1 MHKFRR
7 GGHARYAE
15 APACMSSLSR
25 TRLLLHTT
33 LSYTRSLP
41 TLAEGCR
48 DFAATV
54 ADLVRVRVCACACPC
69 ARERRALLALACAA
83 LVCETKQAFCP
94 GWSVGALGPRVP
106 LRARP
111 RAGARAL
118 ECGFRDQLRKLN
130 PFSQQS
136 KSERL
141 RRQWAER
148 STAVDVPGL
157 EPSAPD
163 ASETKPPPSASP
175 PANKSRLQDLLKL
188 GTGTTKLQ
196 QELAARD
203 AERMRAWS
211 TPVPTKTAKLIFDS
225 AGGEE
230 SAEDRRKRQEAAAK
244 DMERVLGRK
253 LLQQRA
259 QEAAQPELDEAE
271 RREIAVRLVGR
282 EIAVQSKLTGL
293 LFLVGVARARVRAA
307 LGSERRPG
315 CSSIAG
321 ACTRTQPL
329 TMAVA
334 TGARGGP
341 ASRHGPDAG
350 RT

>member
-1 MHKFRR
+1 
-7 GGHARYAE
+7 
-15 APACMSSLSR
+15 
-25 TRLLLHTT
+25 
-33 LSYTRSLP
+33 
-41 TLAEGCR
+41 
-48 DFAATV
+48 V
-54 ADLVRVRVCACACPC
+54 C
-69 ARERRALLALACAA
+69 ARERRTLLALACAS

-94 GWSVGALGPRVP
+94 GWSGGALGPRAP

-111 RAGARAL
+111 RAQAGALSL

-148 STAVDVPGL
+148 SNAVDVPGL

-163 ASETKPPPSASP
+163 ASETKTPPSAST
-175 PANKSRLQDLLKL
+175 PANKSRLQDLLKP

-196 QELAARD
+196 QELAARE

-211 TPVPTKTAKLIFDS
+211 TPVPTKTAKLIFES

-282 EIAVQSKLTGL
+282 DIAVQSRCCACACACSRGRRTEAGL
-293 LFLVGVARARVRAA
+293 LQYCKCVHPDTGTSDDGCGHRRAR
-307 LGSERRPG
+307 
-315 CSSIAG
+315 
-321 ACTRTQPL
+321 RTCKP
-329 TMAVA
+329 TW
-334 TGARGGP
+334 TGRLAYARGNRSSTCPRSKG
-341 ASRHGPDAG
+341 SRCPCSRSQALRAWAVDLLP
-350 RT
+350 RFR

>member
-1 MHKFRR
+1 M
-7 GGHARYAE
+7 
-15 APACMSSLSR
+15 
-25 TRLLLHTT
+25 
-33 LSYTRSLP
+33 
-41 TLAEGCR
+41 
-48 DFAATV
+48 
-54 ADLVRVRVCACACPC
+54 
-69 ARERRALLALACAA
+69 
-83 LVCETKQAFCP
+83 
-94 GWSVGALGPRVP
+94 GALGPRAP

-111 RAGARAL
+111 RAHAGALTL

-148 STAVDVPGL
+148 SNAVDVPGL

-175 PANKSRLQDLLKL
+175 PANKSRLQDLLKP

-196 QELAARD
+196 QELAARE
-203 AERMRAWS
+203 AERMLAWS
-211 TPVPTKTAKLIFDS
+211 TPVPTKTAHLIFES

-293 LFLVGVARARVRAA
+293 LFLVGFARARVRAA
-307 LGSERRPG
+307 GANEQRHG
-315 CSSIAG
+315 WSSIAS
-321 ACTRTQPL
+321 ACTRTQAPL
-329 TMAVA
+329 TIAVA

-341 ASRHGPDAG
+341 SSRHGPDAG

>member
-1 MHKFRR
+1 MRNR
-7 GGHARYAE
+7 A
-15 APACMSSLSR
+15 
-25 TRLLLHTT
+25 
-33 LSYTRSLP
+33 
-41 TLAEGCR
+41 
-48 DFAATV
+48 DFV
-54 ADLVRVRVCACACPC
+54 C
-69 ARERRALLALACAA
+69 ARERRTLLALACAS

-94 GWSVGALGPRVP
+94 GWSGGALGPRAP
-106 LRARP
+106 LRAQP
-111 RAGARAL
+111 RAQAGALSL

-148 STAVDVPGL
+148 SNAVDVPGL

-163 ASETKPPPSASP
+163 ASETKTPPSAST
-175 PANKSRLQDLLKL
+175 PANKSRLQDLLKP

-196 QELAARD
+196 QELAARE

-211 TPVPTKTAKLIFDS
+211 TPVPTKTAKLIFES

-282 EIAVQSKLTGL
+282 DIAVQIG
-293 LFLVGVARARVRAA
+293 RAHV
-307 LGSERRPG
+307 
-315 CSSIAG
+315 
-321 ACTRTQPL
+321 
-329 TMAVA
+329 
-334 TGARGGP
+334 
-341 ASRHGPDAG
+341 
-350 RT
+350 